1 MPTLR
6 IRRWE
11 AITVAKGMGMM
22 TGPKTYVAPEG
33 GARDTKYILKK
44 LGHYLLKYRWPLLA
58 ALLLTF
64 LSNMLALVGPSLSG
78 SAIDAIVG
86 PDAVQFE
93 RVFYYALLMI
103 VFYIVSSALSYG
115 ISVLMMSISQ
125 KIVVRM
131 RQDAFESVSRLP
143 IAYTD
148 SHAIGDILSKLS
160 YDIDTVNT
168 SLSHDVVQI
177 LSSVVTVVGS
187 LLMMLRLSPLL
198 LLVFV
203 FTVPL
208 SIFLTKYI
216 TTRTRPLFR
225 KRSRALGE
233 LNGFVEEMVS
243 GLKTTKA
250 YRQEETTISRF
261 DEKNEQAVTA
271 YYEADYYGSVTGPT
285 VNFINNLSLS
295 LVSMFGALLFF
306 FGRMTLG
313 QISSFVLYS
322 RKFSGP
328 INEVANIIAELQSAF
343 AAGERV
349 FRLIDEPSEK
359 PDAPD
364 ALPLPGTRGDVR
376 IDHVSFGYE
385 PERVILHDL
394 SLSARPGSVTAIV
407 GPTGAGK
414 TTIINLLMRFY
425 DPNSGLITVDGND
438 VGHIRRGD
446 LRARYAMVLQE
457 TWLFNG
463 TVYENLVYGNP
474 DATREDVMRAAR
486 LAKIDHFVEQLP
498 DGYDTVLSENGGNIS
513 KGQKQLL
520 TIARAMLLDAGMLI
534 LDEATSNVDTQTEKA
549 IQDAMIE
556 LMRGKTCFVIAHRL
570 STIENADNIL
580 VVRDGDIVEQ
590 GRHGELL
597 ARNGFYAQLYKAQ
610 YEH

>member
-1 MPTLR
+1 MP
-6 IRRWE
+6 
-11 AITVAKGMGMM
+11 KGFSPA
-22 TGPKTYVAPEG
+22 GPNTHVAPEG
-33 GARDTKYILKK
+33 GTRDTGYILKK
-44 LGHYLLKYRWPLLA
+44 LGHYLLKYRWHLAA

-64 LSNMLALVGPSLSG
+64 ASNVLALIGPSLSG

-86 PDAVQFE
+86 PEQVQFE
-93 RVFYYALLMI
+93 RVFYYAALMI
-103 VFYIVSSALSYG
+103 AFYIVSSALAYG
-115 ISVLMMSISQ
+115 ISVLMIAISQ
-125 KIVVRM
+125 KIIVQM

-143 IAYTD
+143 ISYTD

-177 LSSVVTVVGS
+177 ISSLVTVIGS

-198 LLVFV
+198 LTVFV
-203 FTVPL
+203 VTVPL
-208 SIFLTKYI
+208 SIVLTKYI
-216 TTRTRPLFR
+216 TSRTRPLFR
-225 KRSRALGE
+225 RRSRALGE

-250 YRQEETTISRF
+250 YHQEETMIARF
-261 DEKNEQAVTA
+261 DEKNEEAVSA
-271 YYEADYYGSVTGPT
+271 YYNADYYGCITGPT

-295 LVSMFGALLFF
+295 LVSMFGAILFLL
-306 FGRMTLG
+306 GRMSLG

-349 FRLIDEPSEK
+349 FRLIDEPSESADV
-359 PDAPD
+359 PL
-364 ALPLPGTRGDVR
+364 ALPLPKTCGDVR
-376 IDHVSFGYE
+376 LNNVCFGYDKE
-385 PERVILHDL
+385 KIVLHNL

-425 DPNSGLITVDGND
+425 DPNSGTISVDGHD
-438 VGHIRRGD
+438 IAQLKRSD
-446 LRARYAMVLQE
+446 LRASYAMVLQE

-474 DATREDVMRAAR
+474 RASLEDVRRACR
-486 LAKIDHFVEQLP
+486 LARIDHFVEQLP
-498 DGYDTVLSENGGNIS
+498 NGYETVLSENGGNIS

-556 LMRGKTCFVIAHRL
+556 LMRDKTCFIIAHRL

-580 VVRDGDIVEQ
+580 VVKDGDIVEQ
-590 GRHGELL
+590 GRHAELL
-597 ARNGFYAQLYKAQ
+597 ARDGFYAQLYRAQ
-610 YEH
+610 FER

>member
-1 MPTLR
+1 
-6 IRRWE
+6 
-11 AITVAKGMGMM
+11 
-22 TGPKTYVAPEG
+22 
-33 GARDTKYILKK
+33 
-44 LGHYLLKYRWPLLA
+44 
-58 ALLLTF
+58 
-64 LSNMLALVGPSLSG
+64 
-78 SAIDAIVG
+78 
-86 PDAVQFE
+86 
-93 RVFYYALLMI
+93 MI
-103 VFYIVSSALSYG
+103 G
-115 ISVLMMSISQ
+115 
-125 KIVVRM
+125 
-131 RQDAFESVSRLP
+131 
-143 IAYTD
+143 
-148 SHAIGDILSKLS
+148 
-160 YDIDTVNT
+160 
-168 SLSHDVVQI
+168 
-177 LSSVVTVVGS
+177 
-187 LLMMLRLSPLL
+187 
-198 LLVFV
+198 
-203 FTVPL
+203 
-208 SIFLTKYI
+208 
-216 TTRTRPLFR
+216 
-225 KRSRALGE
+225 
-233 LNGFVEEMVS
+233 
-243 GLKTTKA
+243 
-250 YRQEETTISRF
+250 RF

-597 ARNGFYAQLYKAQ
+597 AKNGFYAQLYKAQ

>member
-1 MPTLR
+1 MP
-6 IRRWE
+6 
-11 AITVAKGMGMM
+11 KGFSPA
-22 TGPKTYVAPEG
+22 GPNTHVAPEG
-33 GARDTKYILKK
+33 GTRDTGYILKK
-44 LGHYLLKYRWPLLA
+44 LGHYLLKYRWHLAA

-64 LSNMLALVGPSLSG
+64 ASNVLALIGPSLSG

-86 PDAVQFE
+86 PEQVQFE
-93 RVFYYALLMI
+93 RVFYYAALMI
-103 VFYIVSSALSYG
+103 AFYIVSSALSYG
-115 ISVLMMSISQ
+115 ISVLMIAISQ
-125 KIVVRM
+125 KIIVQM

-143 IAYTD
+143 ISYTD

-177 LSSVVTVVGS
+177 ISSLVTVIGS

-198 LLVFV
+198 LTVFV
-203 FTVPL
+203 VTVPL
-208 SIFLTKYI
+208 SIVLTKYI
-216 TTRTRPLFR
+216 TSRTRPLFR
-225 KRSRALGE
+225 RRSRALGE

-250 YRQEETTISRF
+250 YHQEETMIARF
-261 DEKNEQAVTA
+261 DEKNEEAVSA
-271 YYEADYYGSVTGPT
+271 YYNADYYGCITGPT

-295 LVSMFGALLFF
+295 LVSMFGAILFLL
-306 FGRMTLG
+306 GRMSLG

-349 FRLIDEPSEK
+349 FRLIDEPSESADV
-359 PDAPD
+359 PL
-364 ALPLPGTRGDVR
+364 ALPLPKTCGDVR
-376 IDHVSFGYE
+376 LNNVCFGYDKE
-385 PERVILHDL
+385 KIVLHNL

-425 DPNSGLITVDGND
+425 DPNSGTISVDGHD
-438 VGHIRRGD
+438 IAQLKRSD
-446 LRARYAMVLQE
+446 LRASYAMVLQE

-474 DATREDVMRAAR
+474 RASLEDVRRACR
-486 LAKIDHFVEQLP
+486 LARIDHFVEQLP
-498 DGYDTVLSENGGNIS
+498 NGYETVLSENGGNIS

-556 LMRGKTCFVIAHRL
+556 LMRDKTCFIIAHRL

-580 VVRDGDIVEQ
+580 VVKDGDIVEQ
-590 GRHGELL
+590 GRHAELL
-597 ARNGFYAQLYKAQ
+597 AKGGFYAQLYRAQ
-610 YEH
+610 FER

>member
-1 MPTLR
+1 MPILR
-6 IRRWE
+6 ARRWE

-33 GARDTKYILKK
+33 GVRDTKYILKN

-115 ISVLMMSISQ
+115 ISVLMMTISQ

-250 YRQEETTISRF
+250 YRQ
-261 DEKNEQAVTA
+261 
-271 YYEADYYGSVTGPT
+271 
-285 VNFINNLSLS
+285 
-295 LVSMFGALLFF
+295 
-306 FGRMTLG
+306 
-313 QISSFVLYS
+313 
-322 RKFSGP
+322 
-328 INEVANIIAELQSAF
+328 
-343 AAGERV
+343 
-349 FRLIDEPSEK
+349 
-359 PDAPD
+359 
-364 ALPLPGTRGDVR
+364 
-376 IDHVSFGYE
+376 
-385 PERVILHDL
+385 
-394 SLSARPGSVTAIV
+394 
-407 GPTGAGK
+407 
-414 TTIINLLMRFY
+414 
-425 DPNSGLITVDGND
+425 
-438 VGHIRRGD
+438 
-446 LRARYAMVLQE
+446 
-457 TWLFNG
+457 
-463 TVYENLVYGNP
+463 
-474 DATREDVMRAAR
+474 
-486 LAKIDHFVEQLP
+486 
-498 DGYDTVLSENGGNIS
+498 
-513 KGQKQLL
+513 
-520 TIARAMLLDAGMLI
+520 
-534 LDEATSNVDTQTEKA
+534 
-549 IQDAMIE
+549 
-556 LMRGKTCFVIAHRL
+556 
-570 STIENADNIL
+570 
-580 VVRDGDIVEQ
+580 
-590 GRHGELL
+590 
-597 ARNGFYAQLYKAQ
+597 
-610 YEH
+610 